1 VGYGRVIASADPSRG
16 TAAQEAQA
24 RLRRVALSNTV
35 RVRKGQVPVGKGEL
49 SVADGVLVLTVR
61 GKERMRAPVASV
73 QRTLAPMFAHEA
85 IRTARRWVPRLRY
98 RVTFV
103 DPSSGDKDSDADRRW
118 GKFFYAAEG
127 ERERAT
133 ALDRVTDTANAAAS
147 GVLSDR
153 AWRRTGALGKQEG
166 TLQLADGRLDFIG
179 PGGEAVGL
187 PLSEIKKVGAPL
199 WASGRMTVT
208 AGSERHVFGFA
219 PRRLADGTWEEG
231 PIRSDG
237 ERPTSGPGLG
247 DAAPDSSGY
256 VSSSQAAVDA
266 SEFANGLVILG
277 GLVVLACEGN
287 YTRRIRRRDWK
298 RALGG
303 DGAADELLATRA
315 DKARTKL
322 EQHDLLNDRS

>member
-1 VGYGRVIASADPSRG
+1 M
-16 TAAQEAQA
+16 
-24 RLRRVALSNTV
+24 V

-49 SVADGVLVLTVR
+49 AVADGVLVLTVR
-61 GKERMRAPVASV
+61 GQERIRAPVATV
-73 QRTLAPMFAHEA
+73 QRSLAPMFAHEA
-85 IRTARRWVPRLRY
+85 LRTARRWVPRLRY
-98 RVTFV
+98 RVTFI
-103 DPSSGDKDSDADRRW
+103 DPSSGSKDTDAGRRW
-118 GKFFYAAEG
+118 GEFFNAAEG

-133 ALDRVTDTANAAAS
+133 ALDRVTDTAQAAAS

-166 TLQLADGRLDFIG
+166 TLKLAHGRLDFIG
-179 PGGEAVGL
+179 PGGEALRL
-187 PLSEIKKVGAPL
+187 PLSEIEKVGAPL

-208 AGSERHVFGFA
+208 AGAERHVFGFD
-219 PRRLADGTWEEG
+219 PRRLGDGTWEEG
-231 PIRSDG
+231 AIRRTD
-237 ERPTSGPGLG
+237 EEQPTSGPGLADVAG
-247 DAAPDSSGY
+247 DPNGY

-303 DGAADELLATRA
+303 DGAADDLLATRA

-322 EQHDLLNDRS
+322 EQHDLLHDRS